1 MSDLVSPA
9 HEAGDL
15 KSMLGPVQL
24 QSRHTFTNT
33 VARLKE
39 AITSG
44 GLHLVADIDHS
55 AAAED
60 VELHMP
66 PTRLF
71 IFGNPTAGTPVMLC
85 SPAAAI
91 DLPLKVLVREEGTTV
106 WLSYD
111 RPEYWGLRH
120 GIPDILMD
128 KLRGIASLCQ
138 EVAG

>member
-1 MSDLVSPA
+1 MSEFVSHAP
-9 HEAGDL
+9 ETRDL
-15 KSMLGPVQL
+15 KSILGPVQL
-24 QSRHTFTNT
+24 QSKHTWSET
-33 VARLKE
+33 VARLKQV
-39 AITSG
+39 ITSR
-44 GLHLVADIDHS
+44 GLDLVAEIDHS

-71 IFGNPTAGTPVMLC
+71 IFGNPTAGTPIMLF

-91 DLPLKVLVREEGTTV
+91 DLPLKVLVREEENAV

-120 GIPDILMD
+120 GIPDILLD
-128 KLRGIASLCQ
+128 KLRGIASLCE